1 MVKIWS
7 NFLAFLE
14 NINFIF
20 DFVIS
25 LGEEDKANLL
35 GDELAAKL
43 SEPKTQLMIGIVE
56 IVGVDV
62 ALDLFNKTKDI
73 ESKGGMMIKNG
84 ERRRTPGGVFMQLL
98 RDAGMY
104 IRGFTKFGIKV
115 A

>member
-1 MVKIWS
+1 MFS
-7 NFLAFLE
+7 NYY
-14 NINFIF
+14 IF
-20 DFVIS
+20 PI

-98 RDAGMY
+98 RDAGTY
-104 IRGFTKFGIKV
+104 IFV
-115 A
+115 AKQNQISSSCM

>member
-1 MVKIWS
+1 MFS
-7 NFLAFLE
+7 NYY
-14 NINFIF
+14 IF
-20 DFVIS
+20 PI

-98 RDAGMY
+98 RDAGTY
-104 IRGFTKFGIKV
+104 IDICGKKSNLIILHVKFNEFLFTR
-115 A
+115 